1 MIYHHDD
8 AEQASAVMHYH
19 ADQVKQV
26 GKLAERLLYI
36 FAACIALP
44 LLAHLV
50 ATSDAASAVWQW
62 LMSCDGVLLCGL
74 AAVQMRPAKQQPTVP
89 DELLA
94 RAYPDHLPSH
104 EYNRKE
110 LLRAIAVVRGTP
122 RGWVVDIKNQE
133 RTQ

>member
-8 AEQASAVMHYH
+8 NHVTPVSPTASDLDPAKGVMLAV
-19 ADQVKQV
+19 AI
-26 GKLAERLLYI
+26 GFALALWLLN
-36 FAACIALP
+36 ALAP
-44 LLAHLV
+44 
-50 ATSDAASAVWQW
+50 
-62 LMSCDGVLLCGL
+62 CDGVLLCGL
-74 AAVQMRPAKQQPTVP
+74 AAVQMRPAKQLPTVP

-122 RGWVVDIKNQE
+122 RG
-133 RTQ
+133 